1 MAKRIV
7 FDEPY
12 AGDESVVGTHKLMPD
27 PLADQLIAAGMAHLA
42 GSAED
47 AKAKAKREAEA
58 AAKRN
63 AEKAAKALEY
73 AKNGDPKPE
82 SKKERKAREKA
93 ERKAAKAKAD
103 NK

>member
-1 MAKRIV
+1 MSKRIV

-12 AGDESVVGTHKLMPD
+12 AGDESVVGTSKLMPD
-27 PLADQLIAAGMAHLA
+27 PLADQLIANKMAHLA

-47 AKAKAKREAEA
+47 AKAKAKADHEA
-58 AAKRN
+58 AVKRN
-63 AEKAAKALEY
+63 AEKEARALEY

-103 NK
+103 NR